1 MTNKQIQSIT
11 VIGAGQMGHQIA
23 MLAALGG
30 YETILQDVHENAL
43 NAAQEKLDV
52 ILTKWVQKGK
62 LSEDR
67 KLAAFSRLQY
77 TTDLEKAASG
87 ADLIIEAVVEKLD
100 VKREVFAKLEELAP
114 AETIFATNSSTIVN
128 SLIASVTNRPD
139 KFINMHFFFPPLVM
153 DCVEVVMS
161 AQTSEE
167 TAKLAME
174 VTENMNRTGVL
185 LRKEIS
191 GFVANRILGA
201 LQREALYLYE
211 EGIVDYKDID
221 LICRK
226 ALGHPIGPFELM
238 DLSGIDVGYFVMQQ
252 RFNETGNQED
262 KPNACI
268 EEKVNKGHLG
278 RKTGKGWYDYPNQG
292 VKNG

>member
-1 MTNKQIQSIT
+1 MANKQIKSIT

-43 NAAQEKLDV
+43 NAAKEKLDV

-77 TTDLEKAASG
+77 TTDLEKAARG

-100 VKREVFAKLEELAP
+100 VKQEVFAQLEELAP

-161 AQTSEE
+161 DQTSEE

-292 VKNG
+292 VKN

>member
-1 MTNKQIQSIT
+1 MANKQIQSIT

-43 NAAQEKLDV
+43 NAAKEKLEV

-62 LSEDR
+62 LTEDR

-87 ADLIIEAVVEKLD
+87 ADLIIEAVIEKLD
-100 VKREVFAKLEELAP
+100 VKQEVFAKLEELAP

-161 AQTSEE
+161 DQTSEE

-252 RFNETGNQED
+252 RFNETGNPED
-262 KPNACI
+262 RPNACI

-278 RKTGKGWYDYPNQG
+278 RKTGKGWYDYQNEG
-292 VKNG
+292 VKN

>member
-1 MTNKQIQSIT
+1 MTDKQIQSIT

-43 NAAQEKLDV
+43 KTAQEKLDV

-67 KLAAFSRLQY
+67 KLAAFSRLQC

-100 VKREVFAKLEELAP
+100 VKQEVFAKLEELAP

-161 AQTSEE
+161 DQTSEE

-211 EGIVDYKDID
+211 EGIVDYKEID

-252 RFNETGNQED
+252 RFNETGNPED

-292 VKNG
+292 VKN

>member
-1 MTNKQIQSIT
+1 MINKQIQSIT

-67 KLAAFSRLQY
+67 KMAAFSRLQY

-87 ADLIIEAVVEKLD
+87 AHLIIEAVVEKLD
-100 VKREVFAKLEELAP
+100 VKQEVFAKLEELAP

-161 AQTSEE
+161 DQTSEE

-292 VKNG
+292 VKN

>member
-1 MTNKQIQSIT
+1 MANKQIQSIT

-100 VKREVFAKLEELAP
+100 VKQEVFAKLEELAP

-161 AQTSEE
+161 DQTSEE

-252 RFNETGNQED
+252 RFNETGNPED

-292 VKNG
+292 VKN

>member
-1 MTNKQIQSIT
+1 MANKQIQSIT

-43 NAAQEKLDV
+43 NAAKEKLDV

-100 VKREVFAKLEELAP
+100 VKQEVFAKLEELAP

-161 AQTSEE
+161 DQTSEE

-174 VTENMNRTGVL
+174 VTGNMNRTGVL

-292 VKNG
+292 VKN

>member
-1 MTNKQIQSIT
+1 MTNEQIQSIT

-30 YETILQDVHENAL
+30 YETILQDVQEQAL
-43 NAAQEKLDV
+43 QEAKRKLEA
-52 ILTKWVQKGK
+52 IMTNWVQKGK
-62 LSEDR
+62 LTEDR

-77 TTDLEKAASG
+77 TSDLERAASG

-100 VKREVFAKLEELAP
+100 VKQDVFAKLDKLAP

-128 SLIASVTNRPD
+128 SLLSSVTKRPD

-161 AQTSEE
+161 DQTSEE
-167 TAKLAME
+167 TAKQAMK
-174 VTENMNRTGVL
+174 VTQTMNRTGVL

-211 EGIVDYKDID
+211 EGIVDYEDID

-252 RFNETGNQED
+252 RYNETGNPED

-268 EEKVNKGHLG
+268 EEKVKQGHLG
-278 RKTGKGWYDYPNQG
+278 RKSGKGWYEYPNQG
-292 VKNG
+292 VKN

>member
-30 YETILQDVHENAL
+30 YETILQDVQEDAL
-43 NAAQEKLDV
+43 NTAQEKLDV

-100 VKREVFAKLEELAP
+100 VKREVFAKLEESAP

-128 SLIASVTNRPD
+128 SLIASVTKRPD
-139 KFINMHFFFPPLVM
+139 KFINMHFFFPPLIM

-161 AQTSEE
+161 DQTSEE

-174 VTENMNRTGVL
+174 VTEKMNRTGVL

-252 RFNETGNQED
+252 RYNETGNPED
-262 KPNACI
+262 KPHACI
-268 EEKVNKGHLG
+268 EEKVNKGQLG

-292 VKNG
+292 VKN

>member
-1 MTNKQIQSIT
+1 MANKQIQSIT

-43 NAAQEKLDV
+43 FAAKEKLDV

-77 TTDLEKAASG
+77 TTELEKAASG

-100 VKREVFAKLEELAP
+100 VKQEVFAKLEELAP

-161 AQTSEE
+161 DQTSEE

-174 VTENMNRTGVL
+174 VTGNMNRTGVL

-292 VKNG
+292 VKN

>member
-43 NAAQEKLDV
+43 NAAKEKLDV

-67 KLAAFSRLQY
+67 KMAAFSRLQY

-100 VKREVFAKLEELAP
+100 VKQEVFAKLEELAP

-161 AQTSEE
+161 DQTSEE

-252 RFNETGNQED
+252 RFNETGNPED

-292 VKNG
+292 VKN